1 MVQQSKCSGTPLI
14 PEALGDAP
22 RPRMAIQQV
31 PSTRPC
37 PSQLLALVFKSCEL
51 FVCCLPVL
59 QNILWA
65 ASEKFTCFGS
75 LNCCP
80 CVFLCVSCTFAK
92 TCKLFGR
99 HLSGIWKLPIPKRN
113 EKFTCLVPYTAAWPP
128 LCVRV
133 SIRSSACGSACHEY
147 APIELVHCS

>member
-37 PSQLLALVFKSCEL
+37 PSQLLALVFKSCKL

-80 CVFLCVSCTFAK
+80 CVFLCFLVLLPKHVNFLAATCPAFGSSPSQNEMKVYMSCPLVCCVATLVREGFHQEF
-92 TCKLFGR
+92 CMWER
-99 HLSGIWKLPIPKRN
+99 LP
-113 EKFTCLVPYTAAWPP
+113 
-128 LCVRV
+128 
-133 SIRSSACGSACHEY
+133 
-147 APIELVHCS
+147 

>member
-37 PSQLLALVFKSCEL
+37 PSQLLALVFKSCKL

-59 QNILWA
+59 QNILRA
-65 ASEKFTCFGS
+65 ASEKFTYFGS

-80 CVFLCVSCTFAK
+80 CVFLDFLVFLPKHVNFLAA
-92 TCKLFGR
+92 TCPAFG
-99 HLSGIWKLPIPKRN
+99 SSPSQKRN
-113 EKFTCLVPYTAAWPP
+113 GKFTCLVPWSAAWPP

-133 SIRSSACGSACHEY
+133 SIRSSAWGSVCHEY
-147 APIELVHCS
+147 APIELVHRS

>member
-1 MVQQSKCSGTPLI
+1 MVQHSKCSGTPLI

-37 PSQLLALVFKSCEL
+37 PSQLLALVFKSCKL

-80 CVFLCVSCTFAK
+80 CVFLCFLVFLPTHVNLLAA
-92 TCKLFGR
+92 TCPEFG
-99 HLSGIWKLPIPKRN
+99 SSPSPKRN
-113 EKFTCLVPYTAAWPP
+113 EKFTCLVPWSAAWPP